1 MKADPGYFGPDSM
14 MWKVNKEITVLFGG
28 ARALLMHAAH
38 PLIAAGARQTSF
50 YQRDPWK
57 RLIRTLSLQNSVT
70 FGTKEE
76 ADESAHRINKLH
88 EVIKGTDEVSGGYYD
103 ALDHEQLLWVHAC
116 LQISSIY
123 FYEKTVKKLT
133 TEEKDLYHKENT
145 VAAEMV
151 LVDPKQMPTTHEGL
165 KQWVIEKSKEKPFDK
180 VLFGLGIRFV
190 GETVAKK
197 LAKRF
202 GSIDS
207 LKKASLEELIQTED
221 IGERIAKSLVAYFS
235 DPKNQDLLS
244 QLQIFGLQLELKL
257 TTLALHSQFSGK
269 RFVVSGVFESFSRED
284 LKKEIEDLGGI
295 IASSISSKT
304 DYLVAGEGIGPSKK
318 AKAEQ
323 LGIPLLNELE
333 YMQLKQ

>member
-1 MKADPGYFGPDSM
+1 MKADPGYFGPESM

-88 EVIKGTDEVSGGYYD
+88 EVIKGEDEITGGYYD

-133 TEEKDLYHKENT
+133 EKEKNQYHEENSI
-145 VAAEMV
+145 AAEMV
-151 LVDPKQMPTTHEGL
+151 LVNPKIMPKTHEGL
-165 KQWVIEKSKEKPFDK
+165 KNWVIEKSKEK
-180 VLFGLGIRFV
+180 
-190 GETVAKK
+190 
-197 LAKRF
+197 
-202 GSIDS
+202 
-207 LKKASLEELIQTED
+207 
-221 IGERIAKSLVAYFS
+221 
-235 DPKNQDLLS
+235 
-244 QLQIFGLQLELKL
+244 
-257 TTLALHSQFSGK
+257 
-269 RFVVSGVFESFSRED
+269 
-284 LKKEIEDLGGI
+284 
-295 IASSISSKT
+295 
-304 DYLVAGEGIGPSKK
+304 DYLLLTDVAIDVADIIRGGPVPRHIKPIWPFISFTAFNTLPPEFKNIYGINETKFKSV
-318 AKAEQ
+318 
-323 LGIPLLNELE
+323 LLNFNL
-333 YMQLKQ
+333 YLLKYSRPFLPPFFRLIAPARWAKQRLTRNPNLSFKDKSKLL